1 MRENEKRKRGRPR
14 KDGARRN
21 RVQIKMSDEELE
33 MFQYVCNEEGENM
46 TNAFLNAIKMKYEL
60 LKYRK

>member
-1 MRENEKRKRGRPR
+1 MRESEKRKRGRPI

-33 MFQYVCNEEGENM
+33 MFKFVCNEEGENM
-46 TNAFLNAIKMKYEL
+46 TNAFLGAIKMKYDL